1 MNEHPTST
9 RSLARPRG
17 PGGVLPAALLL
28 GALALLAAIY
38 AQLWIGLLSLPALD
52 GVDFIVFYTAGRI
65 MRSGSYRLLYDL
77 DVQHAIEVPII
88 GPNFVPGGT
97 LPYNHP
103 PLLAP
108 LLAIIA
114 FDQYRSAYIAY
125 SAIQLGV
132 LLLCGVIAARFLTE
146 RGFDKRS
153 TIVAASSVVL
163 FYPAFI
169 SLLKGQDT
177 PFVLLGALVW
187 MWALLARRER
197 LAGVALALVLLK
209 PQIALALALPL
220 LVSRNRAAWW
230 FCGASA
236 LLGLYSWLLVGSGGL
251 LDLLGLLRLSSD
263 GQGYGMN
270 QTAMYNLLG
279 LLIRGAPALDAATLS
294 VLKWTAYALAVG
306 FLCWLWWGKRDTL
319 TVQHIGIAVTLSLF
333 TSPHLHLHDLSLLFL
348 PALGGMALLWGR
360 GRRGRLAALALLP
373 ASSLLLF
380 ASDLVNGPLH
390 FIAGYAL
397 MLALL
402 LGLSSSLRFARVA
415 PSQIPGHAS

>member
-1 MNEHPTST
+1 
-9 RSLARPRG
+9 
-17 PGGVLPAALLL
+17 LPAALLL
-28 GALALLAAIY
+28 GVLAVLAAIY

-52 GVDFIVFYTAGRI
+52 GVDFISFYTAGRI
-65 MRSGSYRLLYDL
+65 ARSGAYRLLYDL
-77 DVQHAIEVPII
+77 DVQHAIQAPII

-108 LLAIIA
+108 LLAMIA
-114 FDQYRSAYIAY
+114 FDQYRSAYIAN
-125 SAIQLGV
+125 SAILLVV

-146 RGFDKRS
+146 HSFDRRAS
-153 TIVAASSVVL
+153 IVAASSVVL

-177 PFVLLGALVW
+177 AFVLLGASAW

-220 LVSRNRAAWW
+220 LASRNRAAWW

-236 LLGLYSWLLVGSGGL
+236 LLALYSWLLVGTGGL
-251 LDLLGLLRLSSD
+251 FRLLELLRLSAD

-270 QTAMYNLLG
+270 QPAMYNFLG
-279 LLIRGAPALDAATLS
+279 LLIRGVPALDSATLS
-294 VLKWTAYALAVG
+294 MFKWTVYVLAIG
-306 FLCWLWWGKRDTL
+306 YLCWLWWNKREAL
-319 TVQHIGIAVTLSLF
+319 TPGHIGIAVTLSLF
-333 TSPHLHLHDLSLLFL
+333 ASPHLHLHDLSLLLL
-348 PALGGMALLWGR
+348 PALGCLALLCRQGQR
-360 GRRGRLAALALLP
+360 GRMAALALLP

-380 ASDLVNGPLH
+380 ASDLVNGSVHYL
-390 FIAGYAL
+390 AGYAL

-402 LGLSSSLRFARVA
+402 VGLSFSLRSARIA
-415 PSQIPGHAS
+415 PKQIFVNDS